1 MKKMRLLPILLAIA
15 AVLFLC
21 PLTLEDTGT
30 NDKRLQWVTD
40 AFGENAVSVSEDKRI
55 GKVTLALSGE
65 VELADT
71 LSVPPGM
78 DLTIQLDGCTL
89 TGPAGKSAIEMAAP
103 DSSADDSAITLTI
116 TGSKGSQILGGAGT
130 GGNGGCAVELANG
143 CSGVLSISGAVALVG
158 GDASSVGTAK
168 GGDAIGSRG
177 VSGVVDVILRDDS
190 VLTLQGGSGSEGG
203 YGIFASGG
211 DVTVGAGCRIA
222 GGSGHGGSTGYG
234 HGISGVG
241 IHAMGGSVTVGDGTI
256 ITGGTGKGVEG
267 GDGIITSGGSVK
279 VGVGCGI
286 TGGDGSIG
294 GTGIYTNDGEVTVG
308 DKTAIRGGTGT
319 GEGGYGIFTH
329 RGAVEVGAGCEIIG
343 GDGVSGMGGGGV
355 STTSGSVT
363 VGDEAAIKGGGD
375 SMGGCGISTCG
386 NVTVGDRATI
396 EGGISS
402 SGTGGAGIYAAG
414 DSVTVGDG
422 AAAIGGAGNSVGRGI
437 LRKEN
442 GAEAVVPITDGRTG
456 AVLTPVTAFFLEIR
470 NGGVAVPPNGVVTV
484 ETGKNDPVI
493 TITAPETGGTVIF
506 GGSDGKLTVTGGMRV
521 QVGDGDPVT
530 VPASGSVNGIAGTA
544 DLP

>member
-116 TGSKGSQILGGAGT
+116 TGSEGSQILGGAGT

-456 AVLTPVTAFFLEIR
+456 AVLTPVPAFFLEIR

>member
-116 TGSKGSQILGGAGT
+116 TGSEGSQILGGAGT

-530 VPASGSVNGIAGTA
+530 VPASGSVNGIVGTA

>member
-1 MKKMRLLPILLAIA
+1 MKKMRLLTILLALA

-116 TGSKGSQILGGAGT
+116 TGSEGSQILGGAGT

-506 GGSDGKLTVTGGMRV
+506 GGSDGNLTVTGGMRV

>member
-116 TGSKGSQILGGAGT
+116 TGSEGSQILGGAGT

-190 VLTLQGGSGSEGG
+190 VLALQGGSGSEGG

>member
-103 DSSADDSAITLTI
+103 DFSADDSAITLTI
-116 TGSKGSQILGGAGT
+116 TGSEGSQILGGAGT

-158 GDASSVGTAK
+158 GDASSGGTAK

-414 DSVTVGDG
+414 DSVTVGDST
-422 AAAIGGAGNSVGRGI
+422 AAIGGAGNSVGRGI

-484 ETGKNDPVI
+484 ETGENDPVI

>member
-116 TGSKGSQILGGAGT
+116 TGSEGSQILGGAGT

-456 AVLTPVTAFFLEIR
+456 AVLTPVPAFFREIR

>member
-116 TGSKGSQILGGAGT
+116 TGSEGSQILGGAGT

-177 VSGVVDVILRDDS
+177 GSGVVDVILRDDS

>member
-65 VELADT
+65 VELSDT

-116 TGSKGSQILGGAGT
+116 TGSEGSQILGGAGT

-286 TGGDGSIG
+286 TGGDGSTG

-414 DSVTVGDG
+414 DSVTVGDS

-484 ETGKNDPVI
+484 ETGENDPVI

-530 VPASGSVNGIAGTA
+530 VPANGIVNGIAGTA

>member
-116 TGSKGSQILGGAGT
+116 TGSEGSQILGGAGT

-190 VLTLQGGSGSEGG
+190 GLPLQGGSGSEGG
-203 YGIFASGG
+203 YGICASGG

>member
-1 MKKMRLLPILLAIA
+1 M
-15 AVLFLC
+15 
-21 PLTLEDTGT
+21 
-30 NDKRLQWVTD
+30 
-40 AFGENAVSVSEDKRI
+40 
-55 GKVTLALSGE
+55 
-65 VELADT
+65 
-71 LSVPPGM
+71 
-78 DLTIQLDGCTL
+78 
-89 TGPAGKSAIEMAAP
+89 
-103 DSSADDSAITLTI
+103 
-116 TGSKGSQILGGAGT
+116 
-130 GGNGGCAVELANG
+130 
-143 CSGVLSISGAVALVG
+143 
-158 GDASSVGTAK
+158 
-168 GGDAIGSRG
+168 
-177 VSGVVDVILRDDS
+177 
-190 VLTLQGGSGSEGG
+190 
-203 YGIFASGG
+203 
-211 DVTVGAGCRIA
+211 
-222 GGSGHGGSTGYG
+222 
-234 HGISGVG
+234 
-241 IHAMGGSVTVGDGTI
+241 
-256 ITGGTGKGVEG
+256 
-267 GDGIITSGGSVK
+267 
-279 VGVGCGI
+279 
-286 TGGDGSIG
+286 
-294 GTGIYTNDGEVTVG
+294 
-308 DKTAIRGGTGT
+308 
-319 GEGGYGIFTH
+319 
-329 RGAVEVGAGCEIIG
+329 EVGAGCEIIG